1 MINILKKTEGKK
13 TEEAHRM
20 SVMCVWSCV
29 FSHVCL
35 VRDSVQTYLIF
46 LQISLFLLFMDQN
59 ICNAMQ
65 NHLKKLVDH
74 HNFYEIC

>member
-1 MINILKKTEGKK
+1 M
-13 TEEAHRM
+13 
-20 SVMCVWSCV
+20 SCV
-29 FSHVCL
+29 FGHVCL

-46 LQISLFLLFMDQN
+46 LQMSLFLLFMDQN

-65 NHLKKLVDH
+65 NHLKKLVDN